1 MQATLLILHFLG
13 LTMGFT
19 VPFSN
24 IVMASLIAKAQ
35 PNERPILGR
44 FPFAVTMVGNIG
56 LALLWTTGPAL
67 LFTKYGGFAGVPW
80 QFHVKLLAAL
90 VLTLGV
96 GFIHMNKRKAL
107 AGDAAAM
114 ARIQNTGKLTMVAGL
129 TALVFAVLT
138 FK

>member
-1 MQATLLILHFLG
+1 MQETLLILHFLG
-13 LTMGFT
+13 FAMGLT
-19 VPFSN
+19 VPFAN
-24 IVMASLIAKAQ
+24 IIMAGLIAKAQ

-44 FPFAVTMVGNIG
+44 FPFAVALIGNIG
-56 LALLWTTGPAL
+56 LVLLWTTGPAL
-67 LFTKYGGFAGVPW
+67 LFTKYDGFAGLPW
-80 QFHVKLLAAL
+80 QFHAKLTAVL

-107 AGDAAAM
+107 AGDTAAM
-114 ARIQNTGKLTMVAGL
+114 ARIQATAKLTMLSAL

>member
-1 MQATLLILHFLG
+1 MHETLLILHFLG
-13 LTMGFT
+13 LAMGLT

-24 IVMASLIAKAQ
+24 IVMAGLIAQAQ

-44 FPFAVTMVGNIG
+44 FPFAVAKVGNIG
-56 LALLWTTGPAL
+56 LALLWITGPTL

-80 QFHVKLLAAL
+80 QFHAKLAAVV

-114 ARIQNTGKLTMVAGL
+114 ARIQNTAKLTMLSAL
-129 TALVFAVLT
+129 TAMVFAVLT

>member
-1 MQATLLILHFLG
+1 MQETLLILHFLG
-13 LTMGFT
+13 LAMGLT

-24 IVMASLIAKAQ
+24 IVMAGLIAKAQ
-35 PNERPILGR
+35 PSERPILGR
-44 FPFAVTMVGNIG
+44 FPFAVAAVGNIG

-67 LFTKYGGFAGVPW
+67 LFAKYGGFSGVPW
-80 QFHVKLLAAL
+80 QFHAKLAAVI

-107 AGDAAAM
+107 AGDTAAM
-114 ARIQNTGKLTMVAGL
+114 ARIQNTAKLTMVSAL